1 MCNYNISDPFVSSV
15 LASINTISKKNAIIR
30 PSTRPYLLPFHNLII
45 SRSPL
50 VQQQIIRH
58 QTPHPLSRRP
68 FHSNSRDAFSQPLRP
83 SALLLGFGRRG
94 QSYRRRL
101 RHLLS
106 VIGTTTRRSGA
117 PDGDD
122 LCARAQVKGQLR

>member
-1 MCNYNISDPFVSSV
+1 MCSYNICDPFVSSV

-30 PSTRPYLLPFHNLII
+30 PSTRPYLLLFHNLII
-45 SRSPL
+45 SQSPL

-58 QTPHPLSRRP
+58 QTPPLLSRRP
-68 FHSNSRDAFSQPLRP
+68 FHSNSGDAFSQPLRP
-83 SALLLGFGRRG
+83 PALLLGFGRGG
-94 QSYRRRL
+94 QSYRPRL

-106 VIGTTTRRSGA
+106 AIGTTTRRSGA

-122 LCARAQVKGQLR
+122 LCAREKVKGQI